1 GGSLNSGSIRVPLK
15 ISDER
20 SRSSAEVSTE
30 LRRKLA
36 GTPGAI
42 IRIREG
48 QGMFMMRMGSNDAD
62 KLEVQIRGF
71 DLQTADLLG
80 AAVQEVLK
88 KIDGITDVQLS
99 REKGVPE
106 RLVVIDRAKAADQKL
121 TIAKVSSFL
130 ETMMS
135 GSSAGNLR
143 EAGDEYRILVKARAA
158 EYMKLDEI
166 LNMTITNSAGK
177 LVMLRNIAHIE
188 NQQGPTLVERRD
200 QERVLNVSANVEG
213 RALGFVIL
221 EVQQKLREIPLPANF
236 SIVMA
241 GDYEEQQKS
250 FKELLFSFF
259 LALILVYMVM
269 AVQYESLY
277 DPIIVM
283 VTVPFS
289 LLGVIPML
297 YFTGTTF
304 NVQSF
309 IGCIMLGGIV
319 VNNSILLVDHINDL
333 RSTGRTDLMGIIKEA
348 ARDRCRPILMTA
360 LTTILGLLPLAIGL
374 GEGGEVQAPMARAVI
389 GGLVCSTFIS
399 LLFIPIVYY
408 EFEQAFRSKPAEI
421 KPDNEVTT

>member
-1 GGSLNSGSIRVPLK
+1 
-15 ISDER
+15 
-20 SRSSAEVSTE
+20 
-30 LRRKLA
+30 
-36 GTPGAI
+36 
-42 IRIREG
+42 
-48 QGMFMMRMGSNDAD
+48 M
-62 KLEVQIRGF
+62 RGF
-71 DLQTADLLG
+71 DFKTADMLG
-80 AAVQEVLK
+80 ADVQTMLK
-88 KIDGITDVQLS
+88 GVEGITDVQLS

-143 EAGDEYRILVKARAA
+143 EAGDEYRILVKARDA
-158 EYMKLDEI
+158 EFMKLDEI
-166 LNMTITNSAGK
+166 LNMTVTNSAGK
-177 LVMLRNIAHIE
+177 QVMLRNIAHIE
-188 NQQGPTLVERRD
+188 SQQGPTQVERRD

-213 RALGFVIL
+213 RALGFVIQ

-250 FKELLFSFF
+250 FRELLFSFF

-283 VTVPFS
+283 FTVPFS

-297 YFTGTTF
+297 YFTGTTL

-319 VNNSILLVDHINDL
+319 VNNSILLVEHINDL
-333 RSTGRTDLMGIIKEA
+333 RSSGRTDLMGIIKEA
-348 ARDRCRPILMTA
+348 THDRCRPIMMTA
-360 LTTILGLLPLAIGL
+360 LTTMLGLLPLAIGI

-389 GGLVCSTFIS
+389 GGLICSTFIS

-408 EFEQAFRSKPAEI
+408 EFEQAFRSKPVEKKQDDEA
-421 KPDNEVTT
+421 TA